1 VTGSNLATKC
11 TNDIEECILKI
22 HIYIYVY
29 IHIYVCM
36 IVVIDML
43 YVLHRYRYIL
53 SLLRQGG
60 MIAYEIEIKYIL
72 WTSISYYT

>member
-1 VTGSNLATKC
+1 
-11 TNDIEECILKI
+11 
-22 HIYIYVY
+22 
-29 IHIYVCM
+29 M